1 MFPRVRFGL
10 PAAILT
16 QNAFSS
22 KKSSNKM
29 SFPSPLYSK
38 KCFLALPRVWGSF
51 WNWKFGLRAEQ
62 NVALA
67 GAWGHFFTESAP
79 IPSESIIEKVALTRI
94 WRTLRNCRCAF
105 FFIRLCFFFPKSCS
119 RCGLAHFLDRCLGWF
134 LRPIFGQYSFHTTF
148 LDSSGA
154 LDRDQKLQ
162 NVADFSF
169 RGRKH
174 AFNLLLL

>member
-1 MFPRVRFGL
+1 MRECHFLAKVCKTPVGTSKKRMLLPLEFYALLIFWCFFFSFCVLKFMFPRVRFGL

-22 KKSSNKM
+22 KKSSNKT

-51 WNWKFGLRAEQ
+51 WNWIFCLRAEQ

-67 GAWGHFFTESAP
+67 RAWGPSFTESAP
-79 IPSESIIEKVALTRI
+79 IPSESIIEKVALPRI

-105 FFIRLCFFFPKSCS
+105 FFIRLCFFP
-119 RCGLAHFLDRCLGWF
+119 
-134 LRPIFGQYSFHTTF
+134 
-148 LDSSGA
+148 
-154 LDRDQKLQ
+154 
-162 NVADFSF
+162 
-169 RGRKH
+169 
-174 AFNLLLL
+174 

>member
-1 MFPRVRFGL
+1 MRECHFLAKVRQPPWEAQKKQCCSRSCFTRFSFSDFFFSFSVLKFMFPRVRFGL

-105 FFIRLCFFFPKSCS
+105 FFIRLCFFS
-119 RCGLAHFLDRCLGWF
+119 
-134 LRPIFGQYSFHTTF
+134 
-148 LDSSGA
+148 
-154 LDRDQKLQ
+154 
-162 NVADFSF
+162 
-169 RGRKH
+169 
-174 AFNLLLL
+174 